1 MARPVIPTLPTRRAS
16 NATLGLLMVAPA
28 LVVVFAVLLF
38 PLLNSLWV
46 SFLRIDPYTDHST
59 FVGLQNYVAAL
70 QDPLF
75 GLALKNTLYF
85 ATLSVVGITG
95 IGLFMALT
103 LNERSRL
110 QVIARAALII
120 PWSLSQVVAGITW
133 GWIYNG
139 TFGALNGALF
149 QLGIIDEY
157 QSWFTAGLSSFNFI
171 ALAFIWSV
179 SPYAA
184 LLFLA
189 GLQAIPDEMYQA
201 AKVDGAN
208 VWNRFW
214 DITLPWLR
222 SSLLVVLVIATLD
235 GFLAF
240 TMIYV
245 LTSGGPGNATTVL
258 AWWGYQTTFTY
269 NDFGKGAAILYM
281 LSAMLMALSAVY
293 IRYLHRG
300 PAETI

>member
-1 MARPVIPTLPTRRAS
+1 MS
-16 NATLGLLMVAPA
+16 NATLGLLMVAPT

-46 SFLRIDPYTDHST
+46 SLRHVDIYSHSST
-59 FVGLQNYVAAL
+59 FVGLGNYVTAF

-85 ATLSVVGITG
+85 ATLSVLGITG
-95 IGLFMALT
+95 VGLLMALA

-110 QVIARAALII
+110 QGMGRAALII

-139 TFGALNGALF
+139 TFGALNGALV
-149 QLGIIDEY
+149 QLGITNEY
-157 QSWFTAGLSSFNFI
+157 QSWFTGGLSSFNFI

-179 SPYAA
+179 SPYAG

-189 GLQAIPDEMYQA
+189 GLQAIPDDMYQA

-208 VWNRFW
+208 IWNRFW

-240 TMIYV
+240 TLIYV

-269 NDFGKGAAILYM
+269 TDLGKGAAILYL
-281 LSAMLMALSAVY
+281 LSAILMALSAVY

-300 PAETI
+300 QTETI